1 MLLVS
6 IDASYNATLRIP
18 ETTRKRADS
27 ILEKSS
33 IRWINVFAPEGWVD
47 VLHRFNVSG
56 YGSIFVDADGIVRG
70 IGIHA
75 KDAEKLYKQYPSKEA
90 NR

>member
-1 MLLVS
+1 MS
-6 IDASYNATLRIP
+6 IDASYNATGKIT
-18 ETTRKRADS
+18 ETTRKRAES
-27 ILEKSS
+27 ILEKSGIKWPS
-33 IRWINVFAPEGWVD
+33 AFDTEGWVG

-75 KDAEKLYKQYPSKEA
+75 KDAERLYKQYPSKESK
-90 NR
+90 R

>member
-1 MLLVS
+1 MLLLS
-6 IDASYNATLRIP
+6 IDASYNAQGKIT

-27 ILEKSS
+27 ILEKSGIKWTS
-33 IRWINVFAPEGWVD
+33 AFDAEGWVG

-70 IGIHA
+70 LGIHA
-75 KDAEKLYKQYPSKEA
+75 KDAEMLYKKYPSKE
-90 NR
+90 RRP